1 MEKTIK
7 KRNIAFKVL
16 DNHRIEGYCP
26 NGFFTDCIQNGDW
39 EEETF
44 IILEKYATTNKVYI
58 DVGAWI
64 GPTVLFAAQLY
75 ENVVCFEPDPI
86 ALLTL
91 EYNLLIN
98 DFEHVILE
106 KKALAGHVGTIKF
119 GGNWEMGNS
128 ESTLLV
134 NDATFLSKYDVE
146 GQRGTYKSRTENSIE
161 VPSITIEKVMDTHA
175 IDPKTIALIKMDIE
189 GGEYI
194 VLPAMKDFLQTN
206 QPNFYLS
213 LHFVYLLDFQVD
225 EILAI
230 LFQIYNRCYTI
241 IDGKELE
248 MTKIEIMQEKIEHLV
263 FENTIEH
270 P

>member
-1 MEKTIK
+1 MEKTIR
-7 KRNIAFKVL
+7 KRNVEFKVF
-16 DNHRIEGYCP
+16 DNHKVEGYCP

-44 IILEKYATTNKVYI
+44 IILEKYATKGKVYV

-64 GPTVLFAAQLY
+64 GPTVLFAAKLY
-75 ENVVCFEPDPI
+75 EKVVCFEADPI

-106 KKALAGHVGTIKF
+106 KKALADHNGTLKF

-134 NDATFLSKYDVE
+134 NDASFLSESTTE
-146 GQRGTYKSRTENSIE
+146 GQRGTYKSRTENIVE
-161 VPSITIEKVMDTHA
+161 VDAITIETTITKHNIDT
-175 IDPKTIALIKMDIE
+175 KRIALIKMDIE

-194 VLPAMKDFLQTN
+194 VIPAMENFLNSYT
-206 QPNFYLS
+206 PNFYLS
-213 LHFVYLLDFQVD
+213 LHFGYLLEFQIKR
-225 EILAI
+225 ILDI
-230 LFQIYNRCYTI
+230 LFEIYNRCYTI
-241 IDGKELE
+241 IDEKEIEITQLE
-248 MTKIEIMQEKIEHLV
+248 ITEKKIELLV
-263 FENTIEH
+263 FEKTIED
-270 P
+270 

>member
-1 MEKTIK
+1 MEKTIR
-7 KRNIAFKVL
+7 KRNVEFKVL
-16 DNHRIEGYCP
+16 DNYKIEGYCP

-44 IILEKYATTNKVYI
+44 IILEKYATDNKVYV

-64 GPTVLFAAQLY
+64 GPTVLFAAKLY
-75 ENVVCFEPDPI
+75 EQVICFEPDPI

-106 KKALAGHVGTIKF
+106 KKALADRTGTLKF
-119 GGNWEMGNS
+119 GGNWDMGNS

-134 NDATFLSKYDVE
+134 NDASFLSKQPIE
-146 GQRGTYKSRTENSIE
+146 GQRGTYKSRSENIIE
-161 VPSITIEKVMDTHA
+161 VPTITIEKVIDTHA
-175 IDPKTIALIKMDIE
+175 INPKTIALIKMDIE

-194 VLPAMKDFLQTN
+194 VLPAMKDFLQTYT
-206 QPNFYLS
+206 PNFYLS
-213 LHFVYLLDFQVD
+213 LHFVYLLDFQVN

-230 LFQIYNRCYTI
+230 LFEIYNSCYTI
-241 IDGKELE
+241 MDGKE
-248 MTKIEIMQEKIEHLV
+248 IEITKAEITQKKIEHLV
-263 FENTIEH
+263 FEKTIVDQ
-270 P
+270 

>member
-1 MEKTIK
+1 MEKTIR
-7 KRNIAFKVL
+7 KRNVEFKVL
-16 DNHRIEGYCP
+16 DNYKIEDYCP

-44 IILEKYATTNKVYI
+44 IILEKYATENKVYI

-64 GPTVLFAAQLY
+64 GPTVLFAAKLY
-75 ENVVCFEPDPI
+75 EKVICFEPDPI

-106 KKALAGHVGTIKF
+106 KKALADQNGTTKF

-134 NDATFLSKYDVE
+134 NDASFLSKQVVK
-146 GQRGTYKSRTENSIE
+146 GQRGTYTSRSEYIIE
-161 VPSITIEKVMDTHA
+161 VPSITIENALNTHC
-175 IDPKTIALIKMDIE
+175 IDPNTIALLKMDIE

-194 VLPAMKDFLQTN
+194 VLPAMKDFLQTYK
-206 QPNFYLS
+206 PNFYLS
-213 LHFVYLLDFQVD
+213 LHFVYLLDFQIN
-225 EILAI
+225 EILDI
-230 LFQIYNRCYTI
+230 LFEIYNKCYTI
-241 IDGKELE
+241 MEEKE
-248 MTKIEIMQEKIEHLV
+248 IEITRIEITQEKIEHLV
-263 FENTIEH
+263 FESNL
-270 P
+270 